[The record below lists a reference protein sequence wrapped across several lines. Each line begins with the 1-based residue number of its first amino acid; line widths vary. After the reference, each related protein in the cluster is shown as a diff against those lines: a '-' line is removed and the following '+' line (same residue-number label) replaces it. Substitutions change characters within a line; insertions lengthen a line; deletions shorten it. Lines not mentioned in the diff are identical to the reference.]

1 MVKEI
6 KKENQVFYQCQECG
20 FYYRER
26 EWAQKCEKWC
36 KEHKSCNL
44 EIIKHSIK
52 LSTGSPL
59 DKLSR

>member
-6 KKENQVFYQCQECG
+6 KKGNQVFYQCQECG
-20 FYYRER
+20 FYYQER

-44 EIIKHSIK
+44 EIIKHSTK
-52 LSTGSPL
+52 LSIGSPL
-59 DKLSR
+59 EKFSK